1 MRAERLLLAAPLAW
15 ALLGGPAA
23 SAQPDARP
31 VLAKVSRAYTSSP
44 SVSLTFVQQY
54 APAGFADTTPETGR
68 LVLQAPD
75 RLRFEY
81 DGSEGKVFTFDG
93 TAGRQY
99 VAADRQMVVRTLT
112 SEERQRLPL
121 LFLEAPDRVLERFS
135 ATAAGTAN
143 GLVEVTLVPK
153 TGDEPRKVS
162 LTATAEGEV
171 KRLVILD
178 REGNR
183 TTFTFTRREAGPRRP
198 ASDFTLVPPK
208 GTKVVGG

>member
-1 MRAERLLLAAPLAW
+1 MRATRLLRSALLLLALAGAGAAP
-15 ALLGGPAA
+15 
-23 SAQPDARP
+23 AQPDARA
-31 VLAKVSRAYTSSP
+31 VLAKVSRAYTASP

-54 APAGFADTTPETGR
+54 APAGFPDTTPETGR

-81 DGSEGKVFTFDG
+81 DGAEGKLFTFDG

-112 SEERQRLPL
+112 PEERQRLPL
-121 LFLEAPDRVLERFS
+121 LFLEAPDRVLDRFA
-135 ATAAGTAN
+135 ATAADAAN
-143 GLVEVTLVPK
+143 GLSELTLVPK
-153 TGDEPRKVS
+153 GGDEPRKVT

-183 TTFTFTRREAGPRRP
+183 TTFTFTKKESGPRRP